1 MVLAALGLAALVM
14 PQRPRAQTMGGIYLE
29 PIARSSVVRA
39 PPEASAMLSTGAPA
53 LGIPSARAFFS
64 LQPDERLRREGD
76 FPLLIIPA
84 LFADSREPPV
94 SRSQLQQLLFDGPA
108 ERGTLPDYYRD
119 VSRNKLRVR
128 GTVAPWVRTSVT
140 LRDAAGE
147 REGHGWIGTSMR
159 AYVAEAIRLADA
171 SIDFRQF
178 DNNGPDGVPNSGDDD
193 GWVDG
198 VAVKYA
204 EVSGSCGGPG
214 PWPHFGAAR
223 DMSGRAVET
232 NERTPGGTPI
242 RVQVYIADSA
252 MDCTGTMPDGF
263 AVLAHEFGHLIGLPD
278 LYRAVDGTEREQR
291 AWAVGCF
298 DLMAAGTWG
307 CGTGPKVPRFGPTHF
322 SPFMKWRLGWQDFID
337 VEFADRQEFVLYPS
351 QTSANALRVRLSPNS
366 LEWFIFE
373 YRPRSGF
380 DLSLPAGGVLV
391 YHYDAFEDERPVP
404 EGQAPAFWYHLVEAD
419 GDNALRRSE
428 VRGGNRGVASDVFVQ
443 NGAIASLDDASTP
456 STRDHLA
463 GSSTLT
469 IHSIRVDGAVARV
482 TLSVGLGLHAAERDF
497 PPAPLVLLPLDGRVR
512 FTGGTAPF
520 FATMVAGRLPEGVT
534 ATMQAD
540 ALRIAGEPL
549 AAGTFAASFLI
560 DDASGR
566 RISEAI
572 RLEVL
577 DIDFATPNLI
587 RALAP
592 SGAPLDPRIRAYLD
606 RSGNADRGYDVGDL
620 RAYLLRTGRLR

>member
-1 MVLAALGLAALVM
+1 MRAPLVLVALGLAAFVV
-14 PQRPRAQTMGGIYLE
+14 PQRPRAQTIDGVYLE
-29 PIARSSVVRA
+29 PIARSPAVRA
-39 PPEASAMLSTGAPA
+39 PRDAMKMLAAGAPA
-53 LGIPSARAFFS
+53 LGIPSARAFFT
-64 LQPDERLRREGD
+64 LQPDERLRREGN
-76 FPLLIIPA
+76 FPLLVIPA

-94 SRSQLQQLLFDGPA
+94 SHGELQRLLFDGPA

-119 VSRNKLRVR
+119 VSRGKLRVR
-128 GTVAPWVRTSVT
+128 GTVAPWVRTPVT

-147 REGHGWIGTSMR
+147 REGHGWIGTRMR

-178 DNNGPDGVPNSGDDD
+178 DNNGPDGIPNSGDDD

-223 DMSGRAVET
+223 DMSGQVIAT
-232 NERTPGGTPI
+232 NERTPGGAPI

-278 LYRAVDGTEREQR
+278 LYRALDGTEREHR

-337 VEFADRQEFVLYPS
+337 VEYADRQEFVLPPS
-351 QTSANALRVRLSPNS
+351 QTAGTALRVRLAPNS
-366 LEWFIFE
+366 LEWFLFE

-404 EGQAPAFWYHLVEAD
+404 EGLAPAFWYHLVEAD
-419 GDNALRRSE
+419 GDDALRRSE
-428 VRGGNRGVASDVFVQ
+428 VRGGNRGVASDVFAQ
-443 NGAIASLDDASTP
+443 DGAIASLDDASTP
-456 STRDHLA
+456 STRDHLG

-482 TLSVGLGLHAAERDF
+482 TLSVGSGLHVAERDF
-497 PPAPLVLLPLDGRVR
+497 PPNPLVLLPLDGRIR
-512 FTGGTAPF
+512 F
-520 FATMVAGRLPEGVT
+520 
-534 ATMQAD
+534 
-540 ALRIAGEPL
+540 
-549 AAGTFAASFLI
+549 
-560 DDASGR
+560 
-566 RISEAI
+566 
-572 RLEVL
+572 
-577 DIDFATPNLI
+577 
-587 RALAP
+587 
-592 SGAPLDPRIRAYLD
+592 
-606 RSGNADRGYDVGDL
+606 
-620 RAYLLRTGRLR
+620 